1 MDEVTSAAELPD
13 DGTDVALRPQRL
25 ADFAGQPQS
34 TRQLAVVLR
43 AALQRGE
50 SAPHLLFSGPPGLGK
65 TTLAQIVAH
74 EMGVGTAFKSTSAPS
89 LEKPGDLVALLT
101 SREPGD
107 VLFIDEVHRLP
118 RVLEEI
124 LYPAMEDFVVDIVI
138 GDGPDAK
145 SLRLPLPPFT
155 LVAATTRSG
164 MLSAPLLDRFGLEL
178 NFEFYDEETL
188 SGIIGR
194 SARLL
199 GTDITDEAAAELACR
214 SRGTPR
220 IANRLLRRVRDYAQV
235 QGDGTID
242 ADTLAG
248 GLALFRHRQHRAG
261 QGLHPRPRR
270 AHRHLCRPSPGPE
283 DARHRR
289 WRVARHHRGLRGAV
303 PDPPW
308 PHRPDPTGPHRHH
321 GRLHPP
327 GPDAARRPAAA
338 HRLTGPTIPPMS
350 VPSATGAAGLL
361 LVATDGDR
369 ARMLLARRSAHRS
382 FPLSW
387 SIPAGGMHDQEGPIG
402 CALREAR
409 EEIGSMPSNRVVSV
423 ITDTQANGWTFHTVI
438 ATTRATVP
446 IVATGVDAHEINSL
460 RWVDASQGRQLNLHP
475 GLRRVWERVSGR
487 CDALVRR
494 QRLIVA

>member
-1 MDEVTSAAELPD
+1 MDELTSAAELPD

-25 ADFAGQPQS
+25 SDFAGQPQS
-34 TRQLAVVLR
+34 TEQLAVVLQ

-50 SAPHLLFSGPPGLGK
+50 PAPHLLFSGPPGLGK

-164 MLSAPLLDRFGLEL
+164 LLSAPLLDRFGLEL
-178 NFEFYDEETL
+178 NFEFYDDDTL
-188 SGIIGR
+188 AGIIAR

-199 GTDITDEAAAELACR
+199 GTDITDQAAAELGCR

-235 QGDGTID
+235 QGNGTID
-242 ADTLAG
+242 AATLAG
-248 GLALFRHRQHRAG
+248 GLALFG
-261 QGLHPRPRR
+261 IDSIGLDKI
-270 AHRHLCRPSPGPE
+270 ST
-283 DARHRR
+283 
-289 WRVARHHRGLRGAV
+289 RVLDV
-303 PDPPW
+303 
-308 PHRPDPTGPHRHH
+308 
-321 GRLHPP
+321 
-327 GPDAARRPAAA
+327 
-338 HRLTGPTIPPMS
+338 LTGTYAGRPLGLKTLATAVGESPDTIEDS
-350 VPSATGAAGLL
+350 VEPFLIRKGLI
-361 LVATDGDR
+361 DR
-369 ARMLLARRSAHRS
+369 TPRGR
-382 FPLSW
+382 
-387 SIPAGGMHDQEGPIG
+387 
-402 CALREAR
+402 
-409 EEIGSMPSNRVVSV
+409 
-423 ITDTQANGWTFHTVI
+423 T
-438 ATTRATVP
+438 ATTAAYTHLNRNPPVN
-446 IVATGVDAHEINSL
+446 HQL
-460 RWVDASQGRQLNLHP
+460 RIA
-475 GLRRVWERVSGR
+475 
-487 CDALVRR
+487 
-494 QRLIVA
+494 